1 VNWGA
6 FLRREWGAVSFVL
19 TVLVGMVVVPLA
31 LYFGNQAP
39 APVVLPSPTPTLATG
54 ARVASPAHTASP
66 TPPASAT
73 PSK

>member
-1 VNWGA
+1 MNWGA
-6 FLRREWGAVSFVL
+6 FLRREWGAITFVL

-39 APVVLPSPTPTLATG
+39 APVLLPSPTPTVASG
-54 ARVASPAHTASP
+54 ARTASPAQTASP
-66 TPPASAT
+66 KPATPT